1 MGVPP
6 AGDEGS
12 IWHFADGPL
21 EPPQLPLGMLV
32 NGTNPHARRSRLV
45 GMYSTSSVTRR
56 HPNEFADIDQ
66 FMHMQRAS
74 RVRHGGAPAPDPST
88 HPLLA
93 EAANRGTG
101 QSSAPH
107 PPRAPHSRRLLRAR
121 DLLGDPSEVAHG
133 FLNMIHDLIGEDG
146 YQMIEHIMAR
156 GGPST
161 DTVVELRAGNGQPIS
176 ITHLTNHRGATRST
190 AQTGLRPSDS
200 RALEAARQAQ
210 EFLPVPTSQRWL
222 DEGKM
227 TQGRNTTE
235 RLNAL
240 VNYVVVA
247 LLAEARE
254 KETARKQEEEEIQ
267 RVAAATNDTEIE
279 AERGQG
285 DAETTHQQE
294 PDSGSPSTPEELS
307 GSKRHSSS
315 ESVHMDTDGTV
326 PAPDVEMDDIG
337 ELVPAA
343 PPATSSDVPAQ
354 SDTTEGSTHA
364 PDQPG
369 AASSP
374 NNGEQ
379 RDGDAEASTSVNR
392 VTVFVNG
399 NPVDITDTG
408 IDPTFLEAL
417 PDDMREDVIN
427 QHLRERRAAQ
437 PVVRPAESQISP
449 EFLDALPPDIRAEIL
464 QQEQEGIDRARR
476 ERERAEGTND
486 APAGPS
492 DIDSASF
499 LATLD
504 PQLRDTVLMEQDD
517 TFLQTLPSSLLAEA
531 SALLNGAR
539 VPRQASWRVRT
550 TGAPT
555 GNAPHPPKKPVVQR
569 DAIQLLD
576 KSDVATLIR
585 LLFFPQVLRRNSL
598 HKILVNLCENSKTRT
613 DIFSLLL
620 GILQD
625 DPSDVVAVDKSF
637 AQLSF
642 RPTKVGPSS
651 KTPTKSKSV
660 ELTTTNI
667 QPQYPAEN
675 IPNLITHRSLEA
687 LTYIVTTNEFAT
699 QYFLSEQETLPSARR
714 SSSKKGKGKEK
725 QIPQAQLPLNLLLS
739 LLDRKALLQSPP
751 MMGAV
756 ALLLGSVTKP
766 LAVLKEPAS
775 SPENSSEGKRE
786 KELNNSVGANPSES
800 GAAGKYPPKSSQCDI
815 NHQSAF
821 REVTAAVATQPPP
834 VSSHTDDFSQKLRS
848 DPPRIPSSSLRL
860 IPNFLTA
867 GECSGRTF
875 QLALSLM
882 QHLSCLPDIRCVI
895 ADELKLRAEGLGKN
909 LQSDLEQLVQAL
921 KPVSDSEE
929 VPSSILSRFSP
940 ASADQAKLLRVL
952 KTIDFMFSPRS
963 SSSAP
968 PDLSD
973 AQEEAGRQREAYKI
987 YEGFNFAPLWT
998 RLGDALSMVET
1009 KPNLDHIATVL
1020 LPLIESLMVVCKHV
1034 GTKIVASNPAASP
1047 LSPRNVSIPLDSAE
1061 DLFVSFTD
1069 AHRKV
1074 LNVMVRNN
1082 PSLMS
1087 GSFSLLVNN
1096 PKVLDFDNKRNYFNQ
1111 QLHRRTGPRE
1121 HHTTLQ
1127 LNVRR
1132 PHVFEDSYQY
1142 LHRKTGDQIK
1152 YGKLNVRFYNEE
1164 GVDAGGVTRE
1174 WFQILARQMF
1184 NPDYAL
1190 FQPCAGDKLT
1200 YQPNRASA
1208 INPEHLLF
1216 FKFVGRIIGKAIY
1229 DGRLLDAYFARS
1241 LYRQILG
1248 KPVDYR
1254 DVEWVDP
1261 EYYNSLCWILEND
1274 PTPLEMNFTVEA
1286 EEVSQSLL
1294 RYPKTQSDILSVRS
1308 T

>member
-1 MGVPP
+1 M
-6 AGDEGS
+6 
-12 IWHFADGPL
+12 
-21 EPPQLPLGMLV
+21 Q
-32 NGTNPHARRSRLV
+32 
-45 GMYSTSSVTRR
+45 
-56 HPNEFADIDQ
+56 
-66 FMHMQRAS
+66 MQRAS
-74 RVRHGGAPAPDPST
+74 RTRHGGSPILDPST

-93 EAANRGTG
+93 ETVNRGTG
-101 QSSAPH
+101 QSSVPH

-121 DLLGDPSEVAHG
+121 DLLDGPGEVAHG

-190 AQTGLRPSDS
+190 AQASLRPSDS
-200 RALEAARQAQ
+200 RALEAARQVQ
-210 EFLPVPTSQRWL
+210 EFVPVSTPQRWV
-222 DEGKM
+222 DESKM
-227 TQGRNTTE
+227 TQWRNTTE

-247 LLAEARE
+247 LLPEARA
-254 KETARKQEEEEIQ
+254 KDVIRKQEEEENQ
-267 RVAAATNDTEIE
+267 KAAAAAAAREAEIE
-279 AERGQG
+279 AKKAGSGGEST
-285 DAETTHQQE
+285 DHQE
-294 PDSGSPSTPEELS
+294 PDSSLPSTLDEPS
-307 GSKRHSSS
+307 GPKQVTPS
-315 ESVHMDTDGTV
+315 ESVHMDTDGGV
-326 PAPDVEMDDIG
+326 PSPDVDMDDAG
-337 ELVPAA
+337 ELVPTA
-343 PPATSSDVPAQ
+343 PPTTSSDVPAQ
-354 SDTTEGSTHA
+354 SDVTERSA
-364 PDQPG
+364 RASDQQG
-369 AASSP
+369 ATSSP
-374 NNGEQ
+374 NDGEQ
-379 RDGDAEASTSVNR
+379 TDGDAETSAPANR
-392 VTVFVNG
+392 VTVLVNG

-437 PVVRPAESQISP
+437 PIVRPAESQISP

-476 ERERAEGTND
+476 ERERTEGANN

-499 LATLD
+499 LASLD
-504 PQLRDTVLMEQDD
+504 PQLRETVLMEQDD

-539 VPRQASWRVRT
+539 GPRQASWRVRT

-555 GNAPHPPKKPVVQR
+555 GNAPQPPKKPVVQR

-576 KSDVATLIR
+576 KPDVATLIR

-598 HKILVNLCENSKTRT
+598 HKILVNLCENTKTRT

-620 GILQD
+620 SILQD
-625 DPSDVVAVDKSF
+625 DPSDVVAVDRSF

-642 RPTKVGPSS
+642 RSTKPGPSS
-651 KTPTKSKSV
+651 KTPTKAKSV
-660 ELTTTNI
+660 ELATSSI
-667 QPQYPAEN
+667 SPQYPAEN

-687 LTYIVTTNEFAT
+687 LTYIVTTNEHAT
-699 QYFLSEQETLPSARR
+699 QYFLSEQETPPSVKR

-725 QIPQAQLPLNLLLS
+725 QIPQAQFPLNLVLS
-739 LLDRKALLQSPP
+739 LLDRRALLQSPP

-756 ALLLGSVTKP
+756 ALLLANVTKP
-766 LAVLKEPAS
+766 LAILKDPAS
-775 SPENSSEGKRE
+775 SLEDSSENK
-786 KELNNSVGANPSES
+786 KEPNASNGASPSES
-800 GAAGKYPPKSSQCDI
+800 GGASKYPPKLPPCDYLPSVDS
-815 NHQSAF
+815 HVADAAAAERPSP
-821 REVTAAVATQPPP
+821 VTSNA
-834 VSSHTDDFSQKLRS
+834 DDFSQKLRS
-848 DPPRIPSSSLRL
+848 DPPRIPPFSLRL

-875 QLALSLM
+875 QLTLSLM
-882 QHLSCLPDIRCVI
+882 QHLSCLPDVRFII
-895 ADELKLRAEGLGKN
+895 ADELKLRAEDLGKT
-909 LQSDLEQLVQAL
+909 LQSDLEELVRAL
-921 KPVSDSEE
+921 NQVSDSEE
-929 VPSSILSRFSP
+929 VSSSILSRFSP

-968 PDLSD
+968 SDPSD
-973 AQEEAGRQREAYKI
+973 AQEEAGKQREAYKI
-987 YEGFNFAPLWT
+987 YEGFNFAPLWKK
-998 RLGDALSMVET
+998 LGDALSMVESN
-1009 KPNLDHIATVL
+1009 PNLDHIATVL

-1034 GTKIVASNPAASP
+1034 GTKIMASNPAASP
-1047 LSPRNVSIPLDSAE
+1047 LSPRHISAPLDSAE

-1096 PKVLDFDNKRNYFNQ
+1096 PKVLDFDNKRNYFTQ

-1152 YGKLNVRFYNEE
+1152 YGKLHVRFYNEE
-1164 GVDAGGVTRE
+1164 GIDAGGVTRE

-1184 NPDYAL
+1184 NPNYAL

-1241 LYRQILG
+1241 LYRQLLG

-1274 PTPLEMNFTVEA
+1274 PTLLEMNFTVEA
-1286 EEVSQSLL
+1286 EEVS
-1294 RYPKTQSDILSVRS
+1294 
-1308 T
+1308 